1 MPTTVRVLPYDVRQ
15 RLAAL
20 GLTPEL
26 LLDAVRAVV
35 AAHAGCTDNDPPAAR
50 CWDGWRMGTRRLR
63 ELLRPLGWEKD
74 DTDTFSV
81 IVNHAAKVRIVVVN
95 SADGTGRV
103 PGAPLN
109 VAKKGPRSRE
119 AALANAQLVLD
130 LAGFPEEYA
139 RRLRMAEAAKYA
151 TWGLCVFVGEDE
163 VRAEL
168 SQATAFVRGFAA
180 QWEERII
187 LVGDGAPPF
196 ETVTVAPP
204 DVGDD
209 GLSPDFPIEVRRK
222 P

>member
-1 MPTTVRVLPYDVRQ
+1 VPTTVRVLPYDVRQ